1 MCCETLSLGKGS
13 QHNKII
19 RRDKMERD
27 YSIVNCNA
35 VIKEGCIIDDET
47 GDIMI
52 PMTIKNLS
60 SDSIV
65 NFMGNTYTTL
75 RKEDYIISEDNGK
88 EVVII
93 NPRNNIVVEYASKVN
108 RQYIC
113 TLEEGKLSVNL
124 NRGIV
129 SMDSTNILIAYGLG
143 MLLLTVLGRM
153 YGKL

>member
-1 MCCETLSLGKGS
+1 
-13 QHNKII
+13 
-19 RRDKMERD
+19 MEQD

-35 VIKEGCIIDDET
+35 VAKDGCIIDAET

-52 PMTIKNLS
+52 PMTIKNFR
-60 SDSIV
+60 SDSVV
-65 NFMGNTYTTL
+65 NFVGNTYTTL
-75 RKEDYIISEDNGK
+75 RKGEYIISEDNGK

-93 NPRNNIVVEYASKVN
+93 NPRNNIVVEYAGKMN

-124 NRGIV
+124 NKGV
-129 SMDSTNILIAYGLG
+129 AGMYGTNILIAYGLG

-153 YGKL
+153 YGKF